1 MRSERDTVVEAIA
14 NLALTGVVTLPR
26 AEELRLYDTLEAR
39 FSSRPGATWIWEH
52 ISVPHSS
59 RICDGRPWMERLLR
73 VLPESDARL
82 LFFADSD
89 GDDVSVFEATAKDI
103 VAILGECS
111 AFEYCI
117 SPRAF
122 SWMVCETH
130 HDVLVAA
137 GEPVQSRLAA
147 L

>member
-1 MRSERDTVVEAIA
+1 MEAIA
-14 NLALTGVVTLPR
+14 GLGLNGVVPFPR
-26 AEELRLYDTLEAR
+26 AEELRRYAALEAR

-52 ISVPHSS
+52 VSVPHSS
-59 RICDGRPWMERLLR
+59 RSCDGRPWMERLLR
-73 VLPESDARL
+73 VLPEGDERL

-111 AFEYCI
+111 AFEYCVA
-117 SPRAF
+117 PLDFA
-122 SWMVCETH
+122 WMVCETH

-137 GEPVQSRLAA
+137 GEPVQSRLDA